1 MKKRKLESSSH
12 KYNNFVIILQQTIF
26 MQFNI
31 KNINDWQNVVDS
43 ILPELKHNILLLKG
57 NLGAGKT
64 TFTQFLIKNLG
75 SKDEVNSPT
84 YSIVNE
90 YNSPKGK
97 IYHFDLYRLK
107 NIEEV
112 YDIGIEEYLDNAFLC
127 IIEWPEVYEDEL
139 YGLNYHS
146 MSINNTGE
154 NREITFD

>member
-31 KNINDWQNVVDS
+31 KNISDWQNVIDS
-43 ILPELKHNILLLKG
+43 ILPELKHNIILLKG

-64 TFTQFLIKNLG
+64 TFTQFLLKNLG

>member
-1 MKKRKLESSSH
+1 
-12 KYNNFVIILQQTIF
+12 

-31 KNINDWQNVVDS
+31 EKIEDWQKVVYS
-43 ILPELKHNILLLKG
+43 ILPELKYNILLLKG

-64 TFTQFLIKNLG
+64 TFTQFLLKNLG
-75 SKDEVNSPT
+75 SQDEVNSPT

-90 YNSPKGK
+90 YSSPKGK